1 MKNLTFLMP
10 CRIESDDRLRN
21 IITSISYLT
30 HHFPESKIIVK
41 ENDNKSVFREKALPY
56 IEKHFNMK
64 LENLTHIFEYD
75 EDIFFHKTKILNDL
89 LLESKTEVVYNY
101 DVDHILPVSSYRTA
115 YNMITQQGFD
125 SVYCYGVG
133 VYQFHVDYSE
143 DLLNSFMAS
152 NFDLNVLTNYCRL
165 GTSVMGWGQ
174 MIRRQSEINS
184 YMWNENFM
192 SWGAEDCEFLYRIQ
206 VLGLKVGRVN
216 DYGYH
221 LEHSRTFNSHYHN
234 PKWGENDHLWNTIR
248 KCDKNK
254 IIECYENQDYVKN
267 RRKQSNAGV

>member
-10 CRIESDDRLRN
+10 CRIESNDRLKN
-21 IITSISYLT
+21 ITTSISYLT

-41 ENDNKSVFREKALPY
+41 ENDTKSVFGEKALPF
-56 IEKHFNMK
+56 IEGYFNRK
-64 LENLTHIFEYD
+64 LVNLTHIFEYD
-75 EDIFFHKTKILNDL
+75 ENKFFHKTKILNDL
-89 LLESKTEVVYNY
+89 LLESKTEIVYNY
-101 DVDHILPVSSYRTA
+101 DVDHILPASSYHTA

-133 VYQFHVDYSE
+133 VYQLHVDYSK
-143 DLLNSFMAS
+143 DLLNFFMGS
-152 NFDLNVLTNYCRL
+152 NFDLNVLTNHCRL

-174 MIRRQSEINS
+174 MVRRQAEIDS

-192 SWGAEDCEFLYRIQ
+192 AWGPEDCEFLYRIQ

-221 LEHSRTFNSHYHN
+221 LEHTRTFNSHYNN
-234 PKWGENDHLWNTIR
+234 PKWQENYNLWNVIR
-248 KCDKNK
+248 TWDKDALVNY
-254 IIECYENQDYVKN
+254 YENQKYVKR
-267 RRKQSNAGV
+267 RRKQLNASV